1 MGMDER
7 AAEGQAG
14 AQANS
19 PLRTRFSARPHTV
32 ASQQRLSIRS
42 GPACLTDAG
51 AEAPTPN
58 SGLRVSDPTLPNS
71 LGTQTTKARRP
82 AATHTALSTT
92 RTCLFARG
100 YLFQPPL

>member
-1 MGMDER
+1 MSHRG
-7 AAEGQAG
+7 AGGSTGQFPPADKV
-14 AQANS
+14 
-19 PLRTRFSARPHTV
+19 LRPPPTLL

-42 GPACLTDAG
+42 GPTCLTDAG
-51 AEAPTPN
+51 AEPPTPN